1 MPDEQ
6 NADIIHGEI
15 VNQRTIFFVSDQ
27 TGVTAE
33 TLGYSLLTQ
42 FDSISFRHVTV
53 PFISS
58 PEKAEEV
65 VRRINQVAKVE
76 GTKPIVFST
85 LVQDDIRA
93 VISRGD
99 CLCLDFFDAFVAP
112 LEKELKARSSH
123 TTGKAHGIKDIVA
136 YTRRIEATNFALA
149 ADDGAH
155 TREYDQAEVILIGVS
170 RSGKTPTSL
179 YLALQYGVFAA
190 NYPLT
195 DEDFERGDLPDSL
208 KSRRQKLYG
217 LTIEAG
223 RLQQIR
229 NERRPESNYS
239 SMRQVQFEIREALAL
254 YKRYGVPFIDTT
266 ECSIEEIASTI
277 LNDTGV
283 SRHLRP

>member
-42 FDSISFRHVTV
+42 FDSINFRYVTL

-58 PEKAEEV
+58 VEKADEV
-65 VRRINQVAKVE
+65 VHRINQTGKVE

-85 LVQDDIRA
+85 LVQDDLRA
-93 VISRGD
+93 IISRSN

-112 LEKELKARSSH
+112 LEKELKTRSSH
-123 TTGKAHGIKDIVA
+123 TTGKAHGIQDVVA

-149 ADDGAH
+149 ADDGAS

-170 RSGKTPTSL
+170 RTGKTPTSL

-195 DEDFERGDLPDSL
+195 DEVFERGDLPDSL
-208 KSRRQKLYG
+208 KCRRQKLYG
-217 LTIEAG
+217 LTIDAG

-229 NERRPESNYS
+229 NERRPESHYS
-239 SMRQVQFEIREALAL
+239 STRQVQFEIREALAL